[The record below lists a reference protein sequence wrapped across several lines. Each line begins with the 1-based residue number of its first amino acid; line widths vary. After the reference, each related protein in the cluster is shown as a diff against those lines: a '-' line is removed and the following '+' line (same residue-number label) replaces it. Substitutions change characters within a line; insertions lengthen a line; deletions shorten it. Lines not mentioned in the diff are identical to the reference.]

1 MIGKRIMKLNIFDVV
16 KLNNGKTGIVKE
28 NKNCI
33 KIEVIDEDG
42 KSTGL
47 YEIKQEEIDKVMYK
61 NEITSKL

>member
-16 KLNNGKTGIVKE
+16 KLKNGNTGIVKE

-33 KIEVIDEDG
+33 KIEVIDKDG
-42 KSTGL
+42 KSIGL
-47 YEIKQEEIDKVMYK
+47 YETKQEEIEQVLYK